1 MSRYFLLAGVRDNRC
16 TRAGLAVNAYR
27 VRNAI
32 LRTRTG
38 RAAPRHTGVGIRRYR
53 IHACNPAGIRTVAK
67 VRRRMGAC
75 GAGYLVLIGATAVVI
90 ETSISSVR

>member
-1 MSRYFLLAGVRDNRC
+1 MSRYFLVAGGRGNRC
-16 TRAGLAVNAYR
+16 PRAGLAENPCRVGNAFWKIR
-27 VRNAI
+27 P
-32 LRTRTG
+32 G
-38 RAAPRHTGVGIRRYR
+38 GAAPRHTGVGIRRYR